1 MFFSVKTR
9 NLKWE
14 ILIKNLFTLKYGME
28 LRMKNSIIVGD
39 SLKNPIFRG
48 GGGVMKKQ
56 YKGALP
62 KKGEGAWTVWR
73 FRGWLAVKQ
82 RS

>member
-14 ILIKNLFTLKYGME
+14 ILMKNLFTLKYGME
-28 LRMKNSIIVGD
+28 LRMKNSIIIGD
-39 SLKNPIFRG
+39 SLKNPIFR

-73 FRGWLAVKQ
+73 FRGWFAVKQ